1 MGADQKGGGSHSLI
15 FRDCGRAVSRCSC
28 NKRSV
33 LENNQC
39 AAILTYWLV
48 HSCSWWRF
56 MALLH
61 LTHLAARTAIAPDNV
76 QWIITASAII
86 LLLKKKCCQVS
97 RLQCLCSSCCLCVS
111 SDKLQSGKTNSQ
123 DQNGIYVFMSM
134 KTHFYEMKYTELSYN
149 TVVPSKATET
159 TIVQKN

>member
-1 MGADQKGGGSHSLI
+1 MKGKKCWWADVCVCVCADTGRWGVGVEQEVNRGYGGMGADQKGGGSHSLI
-15 FRDCGRAVSRCSC
+15 FWDCGRAVSRCSC

-86 LLLKKKCCQVS
+86 LLSKKKCC
-97 RLQCLCSSCCLCVS
+97 
-111 SDKLQSGKTNSQ
+111 
-123 DQNGIYVFMSM
+123 
-134 KTHFYEMKYTELSYN
+134 
-149 TVVPSKATET
+149 
-159 TIVQKN
+159 